1 MPFLLLVRV
10 TKPDDR
16 TVSLDA
22 PLALRERVRRNV
34 EQGPVYGMR
43 P

>member
-1 MPFLLLVRV
+1 MSVLLRIA
-10 TKPDDR
+10 KPDDSP
-16 TVSLDA
+16 VSLDA
-22 PLALRERVRRNV
+22 PLALRERVRRRV